1 MSLSRRSFIQ
11 ATGMALAAGSLPLRA
26 NASEAQPVLP
36 VPPLIESRRG
46 QPLFLTLQQ
55 SHWAFL
61 GGSKSPVW
69 GFNGMYL
76 GPTVRVYNGDDV
88 KLIYSNRLP
97 VPAAMTISGLQV
109 PGTLTGGAA
118 RLMSAGSDW
127 SPVLPIRQP
136 AATCWYH
143 ANTPGH
149 MAAHVY
155 NGLAGMWLVEDDV
168 SKSLPL
174 PNHYGVDDFPVIIQD
189 KRLDNFGVPQYDTP
203 ASGGFFGDTML
214 VNGVQSPFVQ
224 VSRGW
229 VRLRLLNASN
239 ARRYEL
245 TLTDNR
251 PFHVIASDQGFLPAP
266 VSVQRLS
273 LAPGERR
280 EVLIDMSQ
288 GDEVSVSAGEAA
300 GIMDRLRGLFQPS
313 SILVSTIVLTLKPTG
328 LLPLVTDN
336 LPMRLLADQLIVGN
350 VVRSREFRLGD
361 NQPGING
368 AVFDPSRTDVQ
379 ALQGTWERWTVH
391 ADLPQP
397 FHVQGVTFM
406 VKTVNGAAPLV
417 EDAGFKDTVWVDGEV
432 ELLVYLNQPS
442 YDHFPFFFYSQTL
455 ELADRGSMGQMV
467 IQPSP
472 SY

>member
-11 ATGMALAAGSLPLRA
+11 ASGMALAAGSLPLRA
-26 NASEAQPVLP
+26 HASDAQPALP

-55 SHWAFL
+55 SHWSFL
-61 GGSKSPVW
+61 GGSKAPVW

-76 GPTVRVYNGDDV
+76 GPTVRVHSGDDV

-97 VPAAMTISGLQV
+97 SPVSMTVSGLQV

-118 RLMSAGSDW
+118 RMMSSGSDW

-143 ANTPGH
+143 ANTPSH
-149 MAAHVY
+149 MASQVY
-155 NGLAGMWLVEDDV
+155 NGLAGMWLVEDEV
-168 SKSLPL
+168 SKNLPL
-174 PNHYGVDDFPVIIQD
+174 PNHYGVDDFPIIIQD

-203 ASGGFFGDTML
+203 ASGGFFGDTLL

-251 PFHVIASDQGFLPAP
+251 PFHVVASDLGFLPAP
-266 VSVQRLS
+266 VSVSRLS

-288 GDEVSVSAGEAA
+288 GDQVSISAGEAA

-313 SILVSTIVLTLKPTG
+313 SILVTTLVLTLKPTG

-336 LPMRLLADQLIVGN
+336 LPMRLLADQLITGN

-361 NQPGING
+361 SQPGING
-368 AVFDPSRTDVQ
+368 AVFDVSRTDVQ
-379 ALQGTWERWTVH
+379 AMQGTWERWTIH

-397 FHVQGVTFM
+397 FHVQGVTFL
-406 VKTVNGAAPLV
+406 VKSVNGAAPLV

-432 ELLVYLNQPS
+432 DLLVYLNQPS
-442 YDHFPFFFYSQTL
+442 YEHFPFFYYSQTL

-467 IQPSP
+467 VQPAAGF
-472 SY
+472 